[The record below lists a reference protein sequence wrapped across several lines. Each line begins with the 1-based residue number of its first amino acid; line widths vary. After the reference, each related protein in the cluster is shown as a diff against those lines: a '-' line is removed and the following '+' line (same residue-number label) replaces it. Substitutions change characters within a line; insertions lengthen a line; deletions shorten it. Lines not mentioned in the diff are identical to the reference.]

1 MAYLAKLGIQ
11 DTRGKFGDVNIGG
24 GGLCGDFEPSG
35 QTLGVLIWGERFR
48 VETGR
53 GSGARGFRDRYGGV
67 LGKSL
72 EILILEGV
80 RGLGPEIGNIDTGG
94 VRVWDRYR

>member
-1 MAYLAKLGIQ
+1 MLILG
-11 DTRGKFGDVNIGG
+11 GG

-53 GSGARGFRDRYGGV
+53 GSGGSGTDMGEFWESHWRY
-67 LGKSL
+67 
-72 EILILEGV
+72 
-80 RGLGPEIGNIDTGG
+80 
-94 VRVWDRYR
+94 